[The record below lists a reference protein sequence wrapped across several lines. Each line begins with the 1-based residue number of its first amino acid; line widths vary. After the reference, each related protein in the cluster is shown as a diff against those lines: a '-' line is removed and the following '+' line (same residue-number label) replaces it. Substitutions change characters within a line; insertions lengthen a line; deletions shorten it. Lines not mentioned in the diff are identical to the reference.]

1 MSAGASVAGN
11 IAKTRIQRTGRK
23 HVVVVI
29 NPVASSVNRRVR
41 RILVSALASRYEVR
55 EALTQEK
62 GHGTFLAAEA
72 ASAGVDGVIA
82 FGGDGTANE
91 VANGLVSSGIP
102 MTCLPGGSANV
113 FCGVTGTPRNLPGAV
128 RQLLARAD
136 SWSTRSVDTGNVNGR
151 RFLFTSGAGLD
162 AAVLAG
168 VDARPD
174 LKRRWRQWW
183 FVTEAGRTIASDYRF
198 IPPKVRLQAT
208 GPSDGV
214 AVVVQNG
221 RPWTYFGQ
229 RPVTVAKSAGLETG
243 SLTATVVAQP
253 RPWDYPTLAW
263 RAFSGIGAEGHP
275 RLDLHTVPEFTVRPV
290 DGDLIDV
297 HVDGD
302 HIGRFPEARYSID
315 PGALTVLA

>member
-1 MSAGASVAGN
+1 MTAPSHEDEGGTA
-11 IAKTRIQRTGRK
+11 IRIPRTGRK
-23 HVVVVI
+23 RVVVLI
-29 NPVASSVNRRVR
+29 NPVASSVTSSLRHVL
-41 RILVSALASRYEVR
+41 ISALSSRFEV
-55 EALTQEK
+55 TTVMTDSK
-62 GHGTFLAAEA
+62 GHGTLLAADA
-72 ASAGVDGVIA
+72 AAAGVDAVVA

-91 VANGLVSSGIP
+91 AANGLALTGTP
-102 MTCLPGGSANV
+102 LTCLPGGSANV
-113 FCGVTGTPRNLPGAV
+113 FCGVTGIPRNLPGAV
-128 RQLLARAD
+128 RQLLSRAD
-136 SWSTRSVDTGNVNGR
+136 DWQTRLVDTGNVNGR

-183 FVTEAGRTIASDYRF
+183 FVTEAGRTIAKDYRF
-198 IPPKVRLQAT
+198 IPPKLRLEGDSSSA
-208 GPSDGV
+208 GV

-275 RLDLHTVPEFTVRPV
+275 RLNLHTEPGFTVHPV
-290 DGDLIDV
+290 DSDLIDV

-302 HIGRFPEARYSID
+302 HIGRFAEASYSID
-315 PGALTVLA
+315 PGALCVLA